1 MRRQHE
7 PTNPARIVIAGGGFA
22 GVTAAHQLR
31 QAARAGHVD
40 VALVSREN
48 AFVFYP
54 LMPEVIAGGLRVE
67 TILTSIRHV
76 LPHARLYVGELTGVD
91 LERQTVTIQHG
102 LYQHHQRPLELPYDH
117 LVLALGGVPATYGIP
132 GLDDYAFDVQRL
144 SNAFALRNHLIDLL
158 EQADIESDPAEQRR
172 LLTVVVIGGGPTGVE
187 VAAEIRSLFTHAL
200 PYYRAIR
207 PDSARIVL
215 VEALPRLLTGFP
227 DAVAHRA
234 ARELRQRGIEVL
246 LGRKVIQVEPAAVV
260 LDDGTRLESRTI
272 VSAIGVEPNPIVGS
286 FGLPLDQRG
295 RIVVDEYLRVTGH
308 PNVWAIGDN
317 AAVIDPA
324 TGRPYAPTAQHAVR
338 QAKLLARNLV
348 ASLRGEPLQLMRYR
362 TRGMMVTLGDHDA
375 IVWLGRVTLTGFFA
389 WWLWRTYALLQMPR
403 WDRRIRLAMEWTLDL
418 LFPPELVQLKVGQP
432 APATRRLVEAALRRL
447 REGPWPGETAPT
459 VSTTASSARRS

>member
-1 MRRQHE
+1 MEKGRRTE
-7 PTNPARIVIAGGGFA
+7 PMRIVIAGGGFA
-22 GVTAAHQLR
+22 GVTTAHALR
-31 QAARAGHVD
+31 TVARSGDVE

-54 LMPEVIAGGLRVE
+54 LMPEVISGALRVE

-76 LPHARLYVGELTGVD
+76 VPHARLYVGELTAID
-91 LERQTVTIQHG
+91 LERRTVTIRHG
-102 LYQHHQRPLELPYDH
+102 LYQHHQEPLELSYDH
-117 LVLALGGVPATYGIP
+117 LVLALGGVPATFGIP

-144 SNAFALRNHLIDLL
+144 GNAFALRNHLIDLL
-158 EQADIESDPAEQRR
+158 EQADIESDPDEQQR

-200 PYYRAIR
+200 AFYRNIR
-207 PDSARIVL
+207 PGTERVVL

-227 DAVAHRA
+227 DATADRA
-234 ARELRQRGIEVL
+234 ASELRRRGIDVL
-246 LGRKVIQVEPAAVV
+246 LGKKVVRVDPAAVT
-260 LDDGTRLESRTI
+260 LEDGTVLESRTI
-272 VSAIGVEPNPIVGS
+272 VSAIGVEPNPIVRS
-286 FGLPLDQRG
+286 FGLPLDARG
-295 RIVVDEYLRVTGH
+295 RIVVDEYLRVAGF

-317 AAVIDPA
+317 AAVTDPA

-338 QAKLLARNLV
+338 QAKLLAKNLV
-348 ASLRGEPLQLMRYR
+348 ASLSGRPLEPMRYR
-362 TRGMMVTLGDHDA
+362 TRGMMVTLGDHSA
-375 IVWLGRVTLTGFFA
+375 VAWLGRVTLTGFPA
-389 WWLWRTYALLQMPR
+389 WWLWRTYALLQIPR

-447 REGPWPGETAPT
+447 REAPAPVESPT
-459 VSTTASSARRS
+459 SPAVGSGARRE

>member
-1 MRRQHE
+1 MRQHE
-7 PTNPARIVIAGGGFA
+7 PTTPARIVIAGGGFA

-31 QAARAGHVD
+31 HAARAGHVE

-76 LPHARLYVGELTGVD
+76 LPHARLYVGELTGVH

-158 EQADIESDPAEQRR
+158 EQADIEPDPAEQRR

-200 PYYRAIR
+200 PYYQAIQ
-207 PDSARIVL
+207 PDTARIVL

-234 ARELRQRGIEVL
+234 ARELRQRGIVVL

-272 VSAIGVEPNPIVGS
+272 VSAIGVEPNPIVRS

-348 ASLRGEPLQLMRYR
+348 ASLRSEPLQPMHYR
-362 TRGMMVTLGDHDA
+362 TRGMMVTLGDHNA
-375 IVWLGRVTLTGFFA
+375 IAWLGRVTLTGFLA
-389 WWLWRTYALLQMPR
+389 WWLWRTYALLQIPR

-447 REGPWPGETAPT
+447 REGPWPAETAPT